1 MGKFFRAF
9 NFKIF
14 FLEEACT
21 SSETLRFYTDAAKSS
36 AFGIVFG
43 TCRTFGEWPE
53 SWKKMDISFLEL
65 YPIVLGLHI
74 WCRELRNKRVLF
86 FSDND
91 SAVQVINK
99 QTAKETNL
107 LALVRNLVLT
117 CLQNNIVFRAK
128 HIKEKRNV
136 LADSL
141 SRLQV
146 EKFKALSQGMNR
158 TATPIPSVLLPAN
171 WE

>member
-1 MGKFFRAF
+1 M
-9 NFKIF
+9 
-14 FLEEACT
+14 
-21 SSETLRFYTDAAKSS
+21 
-36 AFGIVFG
+36 
-43 TCRTFGEWPE
+43 
-53 SWKKMDISFLEL
+53 
-65 YPIVLGLHI
+65 LGLHI
-74 WCRELRNKRVLF
+74 WRRELRNKRVLF

-99 QTAKETNL
+99 QTAKNTNL
-107 LALVRNLVLT
+107 LALVRNLMLT

-128 HIKEKRNV
+128 HIKGKRNV

-158 TATPIPSVLLPAN
+158 TATPIPSVLLPDN